1 MCSAGNDIFST
12 SYYKVFRFSTD
23 ETKYCESNST
33 IIGLVIVHR
42 TTSKEIILI
51 PEKKPLN
58 IKFKD
63 PDQRKTDKIWNQRSR
78 QDGEEK
84 LIDILRINNTFGK

>member
-1 MCSAGNDIFST
+1 M
-12 SYYKVFRFSTD
+12 
-23 ETKYCESNST
+23 
-33 IIGLVIVHR
+33 
-42 TTSKEIILI
+42 I

-63 PDQRKTDKIWNQRSR
+63 PDQRKKEADW
-78 QDGEEK
+78 QDPEPGEK